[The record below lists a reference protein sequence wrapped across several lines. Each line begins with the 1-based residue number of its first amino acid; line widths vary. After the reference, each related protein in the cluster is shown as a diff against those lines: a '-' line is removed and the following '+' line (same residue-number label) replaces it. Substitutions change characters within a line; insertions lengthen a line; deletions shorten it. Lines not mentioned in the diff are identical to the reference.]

1 MGEAEMAGPVSLGH
15 LLDRESPAGEWVL
28 QPAQG
33 VQQASAIEV
42 MFCACLTQK
51 ITYIVA
57 DLVDDFTFVL
67 SELVRFKGI
76 NKCQEKSCI
85 LELSEYWHNK

>member
-1 MGEAEMAGPVSLGH
+1 MLTSPLANQNHRPSPYPYRCLACVSLAWPVQGAKEVGEAEMAGPVSLGH

-42 MFCACLTQK
+42 MFCARLT
-51 ITYIVA
+51 
-57 DLVDDFTFVL
+57 
-67 SELVRFKGI
+67 
-76 NKCQEKSCI
+76 
-85 LELSEYWHNK
+85 